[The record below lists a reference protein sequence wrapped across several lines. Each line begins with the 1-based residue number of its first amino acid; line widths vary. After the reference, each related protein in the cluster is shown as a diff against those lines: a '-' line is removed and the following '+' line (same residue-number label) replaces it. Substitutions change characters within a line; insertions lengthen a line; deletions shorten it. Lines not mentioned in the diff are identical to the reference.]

1 MRSINEITNYINS
14 KGYCDKPFDYAP
26 AVSQV
31 VDTLKSG
38 EEIIFAC
45 ATSALVNGAYT
56 FKHGVIAI
64 TNERMVYAVK
74 SNALFARNLIV
85 KSISLDFVSD
95 VTKTVL
101 KAYGIGNMAFD
112 CRNEQFN
119 YVVSLAKL
127 DEMYND
133 INNALDH
140 SKSKQ
145 AQGTTAI
152 SPAEELK
159 KFKELLDM
167 GVITQAEFDAKKK
180 QLLGL

>member
-1 MRSINEITNYINS
+1 MKSTNEVSNYINA
-14 KGYCDKPFDYAP
+14 KGYCHKPFDFTP
-26 AVSQV
+26 AASQV
-31 VDTLKSG
+31 VDTLKDG

-64 TNERMVYAVK
+64 TNERMIYAVK
-74 SNALFARNLIV
+74 SNALFAKNLIV

-101 KAYGIGNMAFD
+101 KAYGIGNIAFD
-112 CRNEQFN
+112 CRDEQFN
-119 YVVSLAKL
+119 YVVSLDKL
-127 DEMYND
+127 DEMYGD
-133 INNALDH
+133 INNALDN
-140 SKSKQ
+140 SKSRNKQ
-145 AQGTTAI
+145 GAFAV
-152 SPAEELK
+152 SSADELK

-167 GVITQAEFDAKKK
+167 GVISQEEFDAKKK